1 MNFVETWLK
10 GIGAKAV
17 KPASELYIRHAGN
30 ITGVVNPLYGSQ
42 MLLGGTPN
50 WSALGTFGYHFDVRG
65 GIEGLGNRASENGFK
80 SVSFSKPI
88 FNIGIQHAQIKAVP
102 NLALVSPG
110 SGFQR
115 FASSAG
121 RIVEF
126 NAGVG
131 QALGIAAITALLS
144 GRNLTIAIYNLMR
157 YTKFFPSCLL
167 PLAYCLLPI
176 LCSLF
181 PVPCSLKPKNLYLT

>member
-1 MNFVETWLK
+1 
-10 GIGAKAV
+10 
-17 KPASELYIRHAGN
+17 ASELYIRHAGN

-65 GIEGLGNRASENGFK
+65 GIEGLGNRASQNGIK

-88 FNIGIQHAQIKAVP
+88 FNIGIQHAQIKTVP
-102 NLALVSPG
+102 NLAVVSPG
-110 SGFQR
+110 SGFQG

-144 GRNLTIAIYNLMR
+144 GRNLSNVSNSEVRKVLLS
-157 YTKFFPSCLL
+157 TKQLPRVYGYANNQEARKLKNFESLL
-167 PLAYCLLPI
+167 VL
-176 LCSLF
+176 
-181 PVPCSLKPKNLYLT
+181 V